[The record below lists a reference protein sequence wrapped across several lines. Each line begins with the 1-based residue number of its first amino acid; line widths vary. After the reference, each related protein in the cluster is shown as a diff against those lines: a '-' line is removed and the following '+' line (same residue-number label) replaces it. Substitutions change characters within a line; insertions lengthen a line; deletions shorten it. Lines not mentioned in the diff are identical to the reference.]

1 VIRAST
7 ILWLAA
13 VILIGY
19 AMFQVKY
26 EVVQQEEQLARLNRQ
41 IADGRE
47 AIRVLNAE
55 WNFLNQPERLNELA
69 KRHLT
74 LVPIGT
80 AQLLPSID
88 ALPMR
93 QAAAPQ
99 AAAATAGT
107 VPVKT
112 SAEQ

>member
-1 VIRAST
+1 MIRAST

-26 EVVQQEEQLARLNRQ
+26 EVVQQEERLARLSHQ

-55 WNFLNQPERLNELA
+55 WNFLNQPARLNELA

-80 AQLLPSID
+80 AQLLAGIE

-93 QAAAPQ
+93 QAAPPQ
-99 AAAATAGT
+99 AGGETAGAA
-107 VPVKT
+107 PIKT
-112 SAEQ
+112 SAVR

>member
-1 VIRAST
+1 MIRAST

-13 VILIGY
+13 VILVGY

-26 EVVQQEEQLARLNRQ
+26 EVVQQETQLDRLNRQ

-55 WNFLNQPERLNELA
+55 WNFLSQPSRLNELA
-69 KRHLT
+69 KRYLH

-80 AQLLPSID
+80 AQLLSGID

-93 QAAAPQ
+93 PAAPQQ
-99 AAAATAGT
+99 AAAAPAATRAT
-107 VPVKT
+107 R
-112 SAEQ
+112 